1 MQQAPPYPQ
10 IGYIVRSYPRLSQT
24 FILNEILALEQL
36 GRRIHIF
43 ALTDPQEPV
52 VQPQVGAVCA
62 PVRYL
67 DAALRRRRAAILGEH
82 IQVARAHPQRY
93 LATLYYVLRHRDWDA
108 GYSAASRYTCF
119 LHAVYLARLL
129 RRAQA
134 WPEHRIAHLHAHF
147 AHDPAL
153 IALLVHRLIGIS
165 YSFTA
170 HARDLYQIPVTAL
183 VERSARADAVI
194 TCCGANLRYL
204 QEVAPAAVQEK
215 ARLIPHGAD
224 LREFQPGPPP
234 VRATEP
240 PLILSVGRL
249 VEKKGFPDLLHA
261 CGQLKQ
267 WGHAFRCVIYGDG
280 PLRAALTATITQLGL
295 GDDVV
300 LAGEHPQQAL
310 LPVFQQA
317 AVFALTP
324 FITEDGDRDGVPNV
338 LVEAMA
344 CGVPVVSTA
353 VAGIPELVEH
363 DYNGLLVAPHDVP
376 ALAGALAAL
385 LGDPARRERMGAA
398 ARRTVVERFDL
409 QTAARQLAGLFDQA
423 LHGTPTAGEVSGI
436 GAVGVEKGR
445 L

>member
-1 MQQAPPYPQ
+1 MQQVPPDPQ

-52 VQPQVGAVCA
+52 VQPRVAAVRA
-62 PVRYL
+62 PVQYL

-108 GYSAASRYTCF
+108 GYSAGSRYNCF
-119 LHAVYLARLL
+119 LHAVHLARLL

-134 WPEHRIAHLHAHF
+134 RPEHRIAHLHAHF

-170 HARDLYQIPVTAL
+170 HARDLYQIPVAAL
-183 VERSARADAVI
+183 VERSARASAVI

-204 QEVAPAAVQEK
+204 QEVAPAAQEK

-224 LREFQPGPPP
+224 LREFHPAAHPT
-234 VRATEP
+234 RSAEP

-261 CGQLKQ
+261 CRELKQ
-267 WGHAFRCVIYGDG
+267 WGHSFRCVIYGDG
-280 PLRAALTATITQLGL
+280 PLRDELAATIGQLGL
-295 GDDVV
+295 AGNVE
-300 LAGEHPQQAL
+300 LAGERPQQAL

-324 FITEDGDRDGVPNV
+324 FITDDGDRDGVPNV

-353 VAGIPELVEH
+353 VAGIPELVQH

-376 ALAGALAAL
+376 ALAGALTAL
-385 LGDPARRERMGAA
+385 LGDAARRERMGAA
-398 ARRTVVERFDL
+398 ARQTVVEHFDL
-409 QTAARQLAGLFDQA
+409 QTAARQLAGLFDHA
-423 LHGTPTAGEVSGI
+423 LKSTPMAGEVAGI
-436 GAVGVEKGR
+436 GVVGVEKGR